1 MSEVNEILKARQPY
15 MAGSPRGGNAVETFT
30 ILAVASALVV
40 ALPALAVALI
50 PAVALSAVRGDS
62 RATGHRVVVVVVLLM
77 LGAAAASVVGLLADP
92 VRFIGS

>member
-1 MSEVNEILKARQPY
+1 M
-15 MAGSPRGGNAVETFT
+15 ETFT

-50 PAVALSAVRGDS
+50 PAVALSVVRGDS

-77 LGAAAASVVGLLADP
+77 LGVAAASVVGLLADP

>member
-15 MAGSPRGGNAVETFT
+15 MAGSPRGNAVETFT

-62 RATGHRVVVVVVLLM
+62 RATGHRVVVVAVLLM

>member
-1 MSEVNEILKARQPY
+1 MSEVHGILKAWQPC
-15 MAGSPRGGNAVETFT
+15 MAGSPRGGNAVEIFT

-50 PAVALSAVRGDS
+50 PSVTLSAVRGDS
-62 RATGHRVVVVVVLLM
+62 HATGHRVVVVVVLLM
-77 LGAAAASVVGLLADP
+77 LGVAAASVVGLLADP